1 MDGKEYTFTF
11 GNYPTLGLA
20 DVRDRLYEVKLLK
33 QQGINPSQ
41 QKAKNKRESKYK
53 NLNSFESLAIDWIEN
68 LYKPSGQEN
77 TKNYFYSTYH
87 IPAITYEIGDEVD
100 RGDISRTSP
109 IFAQEMMRVMLER
122 E

>member
-1 MDGKEYTFTF
+1 MLDFHSTQRSRFYTQMPEDFDEEIDF
-11 GNYPTLGLA
+11 A
-20 DVRDRLYEVKLLK
+20 RDWLDRARRRMPEFDFLYD
-33 QQGINPSQ
+33 P
-41 QKAKNKRESKYK
+41 R
-53 NLNSFESLAIDWIEN
+53 
-68 LYKPSGQEN
+68 KPSGQEN